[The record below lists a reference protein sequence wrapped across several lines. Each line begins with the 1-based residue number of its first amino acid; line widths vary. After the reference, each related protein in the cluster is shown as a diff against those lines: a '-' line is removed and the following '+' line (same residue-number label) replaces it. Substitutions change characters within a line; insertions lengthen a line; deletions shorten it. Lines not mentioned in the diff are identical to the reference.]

1 MYYGS
6 AILCKFIEN
15 PYLYTDIFPTIINV
29 LNYNSTYNSGEKLK
43 FNATANDKVFDG
55 LNTAIKISK
64 KGELVKIAYGLTGD
78 GWIVDLE
85 PGEYTAV
92 LSLTDYP
99 DEEPSATT
107 INVLEGTT
115 IYIAPISNV
124 KVGQEI
130 TINYTTNSNGT
141 VTIKVN
147 GQKINGTK
155 FTPTKEGSYNVTVE
169 VAENDYYKAASNQIT
184 FIVEKTA
191 AVVALSP
198 ITNVVVGQEV
208 AISYAT
214 NSNGTVTIKVNGQ
227 KINGTKFTPNS
238 KGSHIVTVEV
248 AENDYYKAASN
259 ETTFIVEKTIA
270 AVVIIPITNVV
281 VGQEVTINYNTNSNG
296 TVTIKVNGQPKDS
309 KFIPTK
315 EGIYNVTVEV
325 AENDYYEAASNQT
338 TLKVVGCVFKENKNL
353 SPLYSAKAVYKVLVI
368 CDGKAVGAGETVT
381 IKFNGR
387 TYSVKTDSKGYATLN
402 LNTKVKPKTY
412 TITAE
417 YYGVKVSNKVTVKN
431 IINAKN
437 NKVKR
442 SKKVNNVK
450 VSLKKV
456 NGKYIKGKVLKIKFN
471 KKTYKVKTNKKGT
484 ATWKVKKSMLKK
496 LKIGK
501 TYKYQVAYGKD
512 VVTKKLSIKK

>member
-1 MYYGS
+1 
-6 AILCKFIEN
+6 
-15 PYLYTDIFPTIINV
+15 
-29 LNYNSTYNSGEKLK
+29 
-43 FNATANDKVFDG
+43 
-55 LNTAIKISK
+55 
-64 KGELVKIAYGLTGD
+64 
-78 GWIVDLE
+78 
-85 PGEYTAV
+85 
-92 LSLTDYP
+92 
-99 DEEPSATT
+99 
-107 INVLEGTT
+107 
-115 IYIAPISNV
+115 
-124 KVGQEI
+124 
-130 TINYTTNSNGT
+130 
-141 VTIKVN
+141 
-147 GQKINGTK
+147 
-155 FTPTKEGSYNVTVE
+155 
-169 VAENDYYKAASNQIT
+169 
-184 FIVEKTA
+184 
-191 AVVALSP
+191 
-198 ITNVVVGQEV
+198 VGQEV
-208 AISYAT
+208 AIRYAT

-227 KINGTKFTPNS
+227 PN
-238 KGSHIVTVEV
+238 
-248 AENDYYKAASN
+248 
-259 ETTFIVEKTIA
+259 
-270 AVVIIPITNVV
+270 
-281 VGQEVTINYNTNSNG
+281 
-296 TVTIKVNGQPKDS
+296 DS
-309 KFIPTK
+309 KFTPTK
-315 EGIYNVTVEV
+315 EGVYNVTVEV

-353 SPLYSAKAVYKVLVI
+353 SPLYSAKAVYKVLVT
-368 CDGKAVGAGETVT
+368 CDGQAAGAGETVT

-501 TYKYQVAYGKD
+501 TYKYQVIYGKD